1 MKLPSVPR
9 VRLHVGL
16 ARAVVNRALSDI
28 MMCPVRPQRRGD
40 DYRGVTL
47 ASWNHAILLIFSEEL
62 EWKSA
67 RRFWLGIGGMD
78 ELSVQMEGLAHWA
91 YHNTHGHA
99 CPLTSSRGGS

>member
-1 MKLPSVPR
+1 MKLRVPR

-16 ARAVVNRALSDI
+16 ARAVINRALSDI

-47 ASWNHAILLIFSEEL
+47 ASWNHAVLLIFSEEL

-67 RRFWLGIGGMD
+67 RRFWLGMGGMD
-78 ELSVQMEGLAHWA
+78 ELTVQLEGLAHWA
-91 YHNTHGHA
+91 YHNTRGHV
-99 CPLTSSRGGS
+99 CQVTGSSGGS